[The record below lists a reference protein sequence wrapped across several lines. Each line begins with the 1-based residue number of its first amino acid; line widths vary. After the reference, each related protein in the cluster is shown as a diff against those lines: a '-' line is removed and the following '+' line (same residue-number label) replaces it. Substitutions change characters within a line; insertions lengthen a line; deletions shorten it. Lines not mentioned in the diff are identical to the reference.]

1 MLPEDLA
8 ALPVDERGLLV
19 LRDLVKTEQWNEHN

>member
-1 MLPEDLA
+1 MLTLSSEALY

-19 LRDLVKTEQWNEHN
+19 LQDLLDEKE